1 MKKLL
6 SCREVWC
13 YDDCDYIV
21 AEETEED
28 VVVSAAEHN
37 IVKHGRKETDTVRL
51 IEELREF
58 IYTISC

>member
-6 SCREVWC
+6 SCRKVWC

-37 IVKHGRKETDTVRL
+37 IVKHGR
-51 IEELREF
+51 
-58 IYTISC
+58 